1 MKNDVLI
8 STTRLYDG
16 KIIKLDLDRIRFPDG
31 SEGEMA
37 VVRHP
42 GASAIVPFL
51 SDPGGADPDLLL
63 LRQYRYAGGGY
74 LYEIPA
80 GRLDAGESP
89 IDCARREL
97 REETGCTAESVQ
109 AMCAPLMT
117 PGFADERIHIFL
129 ATGLTRGETAYEAD
143 EFAEVHV
150 LKLSR
155 ALIMIEQGEIVDAKT
170 IIGLLFAA
178 GFRLRA

>member
-8 STTRLYDG
+8 SSRRLYEG
-16 KIIKLDLDRIRFPDG
+16 KIFKLDLDRIRFPDG

-42 GASAIVPFL
+42 GASAIVPIL

-80 GRLDAGESP
+80 GRLDPGEKP
-89 IDCARREL
+89 IDCAHREL
-97 REETGCTAESVQ
+97 KEETGCTAESVKK
-109 AMCAPLMT
+109 MCAPLMT

-129 ATGLTRGETAYEAD
+129 ASGLTRGDAAREAD
-143 EFAEVHV
+143 EFAEVQV
-150 LKLSR
+150 VKLSR
-155 ALIMIEQGEIVDAKT
+155 ALVMIEQGEIEDAKS
-170 IIGLLFAA
+170 IIGILFAA
-178 GFRLRA
+178 GFRM

>member
-8 STTRLYDG
+8 SSTRLYEG
-16 KIIKLDLDRIRFPDG
+16 KIFKLDLDRIRFPDG

-51 SDPGGADPDLLL
+51 SDPGGEDPDLLL
-63 LRQYRYAGGGY
+63 LRQYRYASGGY

-80 GRLDAGESP
+80 GRLDPGEEP
-89 IDCARREL
+89 LDCARREL

-109 AMCAPLMT
+109 EMCAAFMT
-117 PGFADERIHIFL
+117 PGFADEKIHIFL

-150 LKLSR
+150 VKLSR
-155 ALIMIEQGEIVDAKT
+155 ALLMIEQGEIVDAKSM
-170 IIGLLFAA
+170 IGILFAA
-178 GFRLRA
+178 GFRVGR

>member
-1 MKNDVLI
+1 MKNDVLL
-8 STTRLYDG
+8 SSTRLYEG
-16 KIIKLDLDRIRFPDG
+16 KIFKLDLDRIRFPDG

-51 SDPGGADPDLLL
+51 SDPGGEDPDLLV

-80 GRLDAGESP
+80 GRLDANEKP
-89 IDCARREL
+89 IECAQREL

-109 AMCAPLMT
+109 EMCAPLMT
-117 PGFADERIHIFL
+117 PGFADEKIHIFL
-129 ATGLTRGETAYEAD
+129 ATGLTRGETAHEAD
-143 EFAEVHV
+143 EFAEVQV
-150 LKLSR
+150 VKLSR
-155 ALIMIEQGEIVDAKT
+155 ALEMIEQGEIVDAKT
-170 IIGLLFAA
+170 IIGILFAA
-178 GFRLRA
+178 GFRLGR

>member
-1 MKNDVLI
+1 MKDDVLI
-8 STTRLYDG
+8 SSTRMYSG
-16 KIIKLDLDRIRFPDG
+16 KIFNLDLDRIRFPDG

-42 GASAIVPFL
+42 GASAIIPFL
-51 SDPGGADPDLLL
+51 SDPAGDDPDLLL

-80 GRLDAGESP
+80 GRLDGGETP
-89 IDCARREL
+89 VECARREL

-109 AMCAPLMT
+109 EMCAPLMT

-129 ATGLTRGETAYEAD
+129 ATGLTRGETAHEAD
-143 EFAEVHV
+143 EFAEVQV
-150 LKLSR
+150 VKLSR
-155 ALIMIEQGEIVDAKT
+155 ALAMIEQGEIVDAKSM
-170 IIGLLFAA
+170 IGILFAA
-178 GFRLRA
+178 GFRAGR

>member
-8 STTRLYDG
+8 SSTRVYEG
-16 KIIKLDLDRIRFPDG
+16 RIFNLDLDVIRFPDG
-31 SEGEMA
+31 TEGEMA

-42 GASAIVPFL
+42 GASAVVPFL
-51 SDPGGADPDLLL
+51 SDMSGADPDLLL

-80 GRLDAGESP
+80 GRLDSRESP
-89 IDCARREL
+89 TECAHREL
-97 REETGCTAESVQ
+97 REETGCTAETMRE
-109 AMCAPLMT
+109 MCAPLMT

-129 ATGLTRGETAYEAD
+129 AAGLTRGETSYEAD

-150 LKLSR
+150 VKLSR
-155 ALIMIEQGEIVDAKT
+155 ALSMIRSGEIIDAKSM
-170 IIGLLFAA
+170 IGLLFAA
-178 GFRLRA
+178 GFN

>member
-1 MKNDVLI
+1 MKNDALVS
-8 STTRLYDG
+8 STRVYDG
-16 KIIKLDLDRIRFPDG
+16 KIFKLDVDRIRFPDG

-51 SDPGGADPDLLL
+51 SDPRGDDPDLLL

-80 GRLDAGESP
+80 GRLDAGEQP
-89 IDCARREL
+89 LDCARREL
-97 REETGCTAESVQ
+97 REETGCTADSVEE
-109 AMCAPLMT
+109 MCAPLMT

-150 LKLSR
+150 VKLSR
-155 ALIMIEQGEIVDAKT
+155 ALSMIQQGEIVDAKSM
-170 IIGLLFAA
+170 IGILFAA
-178 GFRLRA
+178 GFRAGR

>member
-8 STTRLYDG
+8 SSTRLYDG
-16 KIIKLDLDRIRFPDG
+16 KIFKLDLDRIRFPDG

-51 SDPGGADPDLLL
+51 SDPGGEDPDLLL

-80 GRLDAGESP
+80 GRLDVDENP
-89 IDCARREL
+89 IECAHREL
-97 REETGCTAESVQ
+97 REETGCTAESVEE
-109 AMCAPLMT
+109 MCAPLMT

-129 ATGLTRGETAYEAD
+129 AKGLTRGETSHEPD
-143 EFAEVHV
+143 EFVEVEV
-150 LKLSR
+150 VKLSR
-155 ALIMIEQGEIVDAKT
+155 ALSMIERGEIVDAKT
-170 IIGLLFAA
+170 IIGILFAA
-178 GFRLRA
+178 GFRLGR

>member
-8 STTRLYDG
+8 SSTRLYEG
-16 KIIKLDLDRIRFPDG
+16 KIIRLDLDRIRFPDG

-51 SDPGGADPDLLL
+51 SDPNGQDPDLLL

-80 GRLDAGESP
+80 GRLDPGESP
-89 IDCARREL
+89 IDCAHREL
-97 REETGCTAESVQ
+97 REETGCTARRVEE
-109 AMCAPLMT
+109 MCAPLMT
-117 PGFADERIHIFL
+117 PGFADERIHIFV
-129 ATGLTRGETAYEAD
+129 ATELTRGETAHEAD
-143 EFAEVHV
+143 EFVEVQV
-150 LKLSR
+150 VKLSR
-155 ALIMIEQGEIVDAKT
+155 ALSMIERGEIVDAKS
-170 IIGLLFAA
+170 IIGILFAA
-178 GFRLRA
+178 GFRVGK

>member
-51 SDPGGADPDLLL
+51 SDPGGSDPDLLL

-109 AMCAPLMT
+109 KMCAPLMT

>member
-8 STTRLYDG
+8 SSTRLYDG
-16 KIIKLDLDRIRFPDG
+16 KIFKLDLDRIRFPDG

-51 SDPGGADPDLLL
+51 SDPAGEDPDLLL

-80 GRLDAGESP
+80 GRLDGNEQP
-89 IDCARREL
+89 IECARREL
-97 REETGCTAESVQ
+97 REETGCTAESVEE
-109 AMCAPLMT
+109 MCAPLMT

-129 ATGLTRGETAYEAD
+129 ATGLTRGDTAYEAD
-143 EFAEVHV
+143 EFAEVEV
-150 LKLSR
+150 VTLSR
-155 ALIMIEQGEIVDAKT
+155 ALSMIEQGEIVDAKS
-170 IIGLLFAA
+170 IIGILFAA
-178 GFRLRA
+178 GFRLGR

>member
-1 MKNDVLI
+1 LKNDVLI
-8 STTRLYDG
+8 SSTRLYEG
-16 KIIKLDLDRIRFPDG
+16 KIFKLDLDRIRFPDG

-42 GASAIVPFL
+42 GASAVVPFL

-109 AMCAPLMT
+109 EMCASLMT

>member
-8 STTRLYDG
+8 SSRRLYDG
-16 KIIKLDLDRIRFPDG
+16 KIFKLDLDRIRFPDG

-51 SDPGGADPDLLL
+51 SDPTGEDPDLLL
-63 LRQYRYAGGGY
+63 LRQYRYAAGGY

-80 GRLDAGESP
+80 GRLDAGERP
-89 IDCARREL
+89 LECAHREL
-97 REETGCTAESVQ
+97 REETGCTAESMEE
-109 AMCAPLMT
+109 MCAPFMT

-129 ATGLTRGETAYEAD
+129 ATGLTRGETAHEAD
-143 EFAEVHV
+143 EFAEVEV
-150 LKLSR
+150 VKLSR
-155 ALIMIEQGEIVDAKT
+155 ALEMIREGQITDAKS
-170 IIGLLFAA
+170 IIGILFAA
-178 GFRLRA
+178 GFEAGA

>member
-1 MKNDVLI
+1 MNNDVLI

-109 AMCAPLMT
+109 EMCAPLMT

>member
-109 AMCAPLMT
+109 EMCAPLMT

-170 IIGLLFAA
+170 VIGLLFAA

>member
-1 MKNDVLI
+1 MKNDALI
-8 STTRLYDG
+8 SSTRVYEG
-16 KIIKLDLDRIRFPDG
+16 KIFKLDLDRIWFPDG

-51 SDPGGADPDLLL
+51 SDPRGDDPDLLL

-80 GRLDAGESP
+80 GRLDAGEQP
-89 IDCARREL
+89 IECARREL
-97 REETGCTAESVQ
+97 REETGCTAASVEE
-109 AMCAPLMT
+109 MCAPLMT

-150 LKLSR
+150 VKLSL
-155 ALIMIEQGEIVDAKT
+155 ALSMIQQGEIVDAKSM
-170 IIGLLFAA
+170 IGILFAA
-178 GFRLRA
+178 GFWAGR

>member
-1 MKNDVLI
+1 
-8 STTRLYDG
+8 
-16 KIIKLDLDRIRFPDG
+16 
-31 SEGEMA
+31 
-37 VVRHP
+37 
-42 GASAIVPFL
+42 
-51 SDPGGADPDLLL
+51 
-63 LRQYRYAGGGY
+63 
-74 LYEIPA
+74 
-80 GRLDAGESP
+80 
-89 IDCARREL
+89 
-97 REETGCTAESVQ
+97 
-109 AMCAPLMT
+109 MT

>member
-1 MKNDVLI
+1 MKDDVLI
-8 STTRLYDG
+8 SSTRMYSG
-16 KIIKLDLDRIRFPDG
+16 KIFNLDLDRIRFPDG

-51 SDPGGADPDLLL
+51 SDPGGDDPDLLL

-80 GRLDAGESP
+80 GRLDGGETP
-89 IDCARREL
+89 VECARREL

-109 AMCAPLMT
+109 EMCAPLMT
-117 PGFADERIHIFL
+117 PGFADERIHIFI
-129 ATGLTRGETAYEAD
+129 ATGLTRGDTAYEAD
-143 EFAEVHV
+143 EFAEVQV
-150 LKLSR
+150 VKLSR
-155 ALIMIEQGEIVDAKT
+155 ALAMIEQGEITDAKS
-170 IIGLLFAA
+170 IIGILFAA
-178 GFRLRA
+178 GFRLGA

>member
-8 STTRLYDG
+8 SSTRLYEG
-16 KIIKLDLDRIRFPDG
+16 KIFKLDLDRIRFPDG

-42 GASAIVPFL
+42 GASAIVPIL
-51 SDPGGADPDLLL
+51 SDPRGDDPDLLL

-80 GRLDAGESP
+80 GRLDPGEKP
-89 IDCARREL
+89 LDCARREL

-109 AMCAPLMT
+109 EMCAPLMT
-117 PGFADERIHIFL
+117 PGFADEKIHIFL
-129 ATGLTRGETAYEAD
+129 ATGLTRGETALEAD
-143 EFAEVHV
+143 EFAEVQV
-150 LKLSR
+150 VKLSR
-155 ALIMIEQGEIVDAKT
+155 ALSMIEQGKIIDAKS
-170 IIGLLFAA
+170 IIGILFVA
-178 GFRLRA
+178 GFRLGA

>member
-8 STTRLYDG
+8 SSTRLYDG
-16 KIIKLDLDRIRFPDG
+16 KIFKLDLDRIRFPDG

-42 GASAIVPFL
+42 GASAVVPFL
-51 SDPGGADPDLLL
+51 SDPGGEDPDLLL

-80 GRLDAGESP
+80 GRLDVDEKP
-89 IDCARREL
+89 IECAHREL
-97 REETGCTAESVQ
+97 REETGCTAESVEE
-109 AMCAPLMT
+109 MCAPLMT

-129 ATGLTRGETAYEAD
+129 AKGLTRGETSYEAD
-143 EFAEVHV
+143 EFAEVEV
-150 LKLSR
+150 VKLSR
-155 ALIMIEQGEIVDAKT
+155 ALSMIERGEIVDAKT
-170 IIGLLFAA
+170 IIGILFAA
-178 GFRLRA
+178 GFRLGR

>member
-1 MKNDVLI
+1 MKDDVLI
-8 STTRLYDG
+8 SSTRLYEG
-16 KIIKLDLDRIRFPDG
+16 KIFKLDLDRIRFPDG

-51 SDPGGADPDLLL
+51 SDPRGEDPDLLL

-80 GRLDAGESP
+80 GRLDAGEKP

-97 REETGCTAESVQ
+97 REETGCTADSVEE
-109 AMCAPLMT
+109 MCAPLMT
-117 PGFADERIHIFL
+117 PGFADERIHIFI
-129 ATGLTRGETAYEAD
+129 ATGLTRGETAFEAD

-150 LKLSR
+150 VKLSR
-155 ALIMIEQGEIVDAKT
+155 ALAMIEQGEIEDAKS
-170 IIGLLFAA
+170 IIGILFAA
-178 GFRLRA
+178 GFRAGA

>member
-109 AMCAPLMT
+109 EMCAPLMT

-129 ATGLTRGETAYEAD
+129 ATGLTRGETAYEVD

>member
-37 VVRHP
+37 VVRHQ

-109 AMCAPLMT
+109 EMCAPLMT

-155 ALIMIEQGEIVDAKT
+155 ALIMIEHGEIVDAKT

>member
-1 MKNDVLI
+1 M
-8 STTRLYDG
+8 
-16 KIIKLDLDRIRFPDG
+16 
-31 SEGEMA
+31 
-37 VVRHP
+37 
-42 GASAIVPFL
+42 IVPFL
-51 SDPGGADPDLLL
+51 SDPAGEDPDLLL

-80 GRLDAGESP
+80 GRLDGGEQP
-89 IDCARREL
+89 IECAHREL

-109 AMCAPLMT
+109 EMCAPLMT

-150 LKLSR
+150 VKLSR
-155 ALIMIEQGEIVDAKT
+155 ALAMIEQGEIVDAKS
-170 IIGLLFAA
+170 IVGILFAA
-178 GFRLRA
+178 GFRLGA

>member
-8 STTRLYDG
+8 SSTRLYDG
-16 KIIKLDLDRIRFPDG
+16 KVFKLDLDRIRFPDG

-51 SDPGGADPDLLL
+51 SDPAGEDPDLLL
-63 LRQYRYAGGGY
+63 LRQYRYAAGGY

-80 GRLDAGESP
+80 GRLDPGEEP
-89 IDCARREL
+89 LECAHREL
-97 REETGCTAESVQ
+97 REETGCTAESMEE
-109 AMCAPLMT
+109 MCAPFMT

-129 ATGLTRGETAYEAD
+129 ATGLTRGETAHEAD
-143 EFAEVHV
+143 EFAEVEV
-150 LKLSR
+150 VKLSR
-155 ALIMIEQGEIVDAKT
+155 ALGMIREGQITDAKS
-170 IIGLLFAA
+170 IIGILFAA
-178 GFRLRA
+178 GFEAGA

>member
-1 MKNDVLI
+1 MKNDALVS
-8 STTRLYDG
+8 STRVYDG
-16 KIIKLDLDRIRFPDG
+16 KIFKLDVDRIRFPDG

-51 SDPGGADPDLLL
+51 SDPRGDDPDLLL

-80 GRLDAGESP
+80 GRLDAGEEP
-89 IDCARREL
+89 LDCARREL
-97 REETGCTAESVQ
+97 REETGCTADSVEE
-109 AMCAPLMT
+109 MCAPLMT

-150 LKLSR
+150 VKLSR
-155 ALIMIEQGEIVDAKT
+155 ALSMIQQGEIVDAKSM
-170 IIGLLFAA
+170 IGILFAA
-178 GFRLRA
+178 GFRAGR

>member
-8 STTRLYDG
+8 STKRLYDG

-51 SDPGGADPDLLL
+51 SDPGGADPDLLM

-109 AMCAPLMT
+109 EMCAALMT
-117 PGFADERIHIFL
+117 PGFADERIHIFM

-155 ALIMIEQGEIVDAKT
+155 ALTMIEEGEIVDAKT